1 MTDDALFRMQQEA
14 YERVRRREE
23 ETRRL
28 VKEQPLRAPSAREV
42 RLRHERSFA
51 PASPGT
57 PPRSRTD
64 PLPPR
69 VPGRR
74 ENPPGKRCP
83 PPGKRCLPFSFFTD
97 MESDRLLTLMLA
109 LLLLT
114 NGAQPEVI
122 LALLYI
128 AAGD

>member
-69 VPGRR
+69 APARR
-74 ENPPGKRCP
+74 ENP